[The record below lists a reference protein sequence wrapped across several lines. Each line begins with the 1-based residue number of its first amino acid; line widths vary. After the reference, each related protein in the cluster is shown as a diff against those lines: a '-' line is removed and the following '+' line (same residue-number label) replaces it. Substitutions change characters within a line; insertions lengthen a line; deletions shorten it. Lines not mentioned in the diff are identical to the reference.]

1 MRQSAVPAGARPPVA
16 RVAAIHDLSGFG
28 RCSLGVVLPV
38 LASMDIQCCALPT
51 GFFSSHTGYDG
62 FFFHNMTD
70 AMRPTVNHWQSLGLT
85 FDAVY
90 SGFLGSADQIDIVRE
105 TIARFRRP
113 GMLAVV
119 DPVMGDHGRPYR
131 TYTAEMCRQ
140 MGSLAD
146 DADLITPNI
155 TEAALLLGENYADAP
170 RDEAGVHGWLAR
182 LSRDG
187 RRSVVITGLT
197 VREGRLGSAWLDA
210 ASGRSG
216 IDFRPFVGQEFH
228 GTGDLY
234 ASVLVGRL
242 LHGLSLP
249 DAVASAAGFV
259 HDCAALSW
267 AEQTSPQSGVRFEAL
282 LSNLG
287 VGPID
292 PTRPDLA

>member
-1 MRQSAVPAGARPPVA
+1 MA
-16 RVAAIHDLSGFG
+16 RVAAVHDLSGFG

-38 LASMDIQCCALPT
+38 LAAMDIQCCALPT
-51 GFFSSHTGYDG
+51 GFFSTHTGYDG
-62 FFFHNMTD
+62 FVFHNMTD
-70 AMRPTVNHWQSLGLT
+70 AMRPTIDHWQSMGLT

-119 DPVMGDHGRPYR
+119 DPVMGDHGQPYR

-140 MGSLAD
+140 MRFLAD

-155 TEAALLLGENYADAP
+155 TEAALLLGEDYADAP
-170 RDEAGVHGWLAR
+170 RDEAGFYGWLTR

-187 RRSVVITGLT
+187 RRSVVVTGLT
-197 VREGRLGSAWLDA
+197 VRAGQLGSAWLDA
-210 ASGRSG
+210 ASGQSG
-216 IDFRPFVGQEFH
+216 IDFHPFVGQEFH

-242 LHGLSLP
+242 LHGLPLSG
-249 DAVASAAGFV
+249 AVASAAAFV

-267 AEQTSPQSGVRFEAL
+267 AERTPTQGGVRFEAL
-282 LSNLG
+282 LSRLG
-287 VGPID
+287 ADG
-292 PTRPDLA
+292 

>member
-1 MRQSAVPAGARPPVA
+1 MA
-16 RVAAIHDLSGFG
+16 RVAAVHDLSGFG

-38 LASMDIQCCALPT
+38 LAAMDIQCCALPT
-51 GFFSSHTGYDG
+51 GFFSTHTGYDG
-62 FFFHNMTD
+62 FVFHNMTD
-70 AMRPTVNHWQSLGLT
+70 AMRPTVDHWQSMGLT

-119 DPVMGDHGRPYR
+119 DPVMGDHGQPYR

-140 MGSLAD
+140 MRFLAD

-170 RDEAGVHGWLAR
+170 RDEAGFYGWLTR
-182 LSRDG
+182 LSQDG
-187 RRSVVITGLT
+187 RRSVVVTGLT
-197 VREGRLGSAWLDA
+197 VRAGQLGSAWLDA
-210 ASGRSG
+210 ASGQSG
-216 IDFRPFVGQEFH
+216 IDFHPFVGQEFH

-242 LHGLSLP
+242 LHGLPLP

-267 AEQTSPQSGVRFEAL
+267 AERTPPQGGVRFEAL
-282 LSNLG
+282 LSRLG
-287 VGPID
+287 ADG
-292 PTRPDLA
+292 